1 MNAYTL
7 CRLCL
12 KDGTDLNFAHNE
24 IAGRSED
31 SPEQSLEQLVMQYLP
46 IQIIKS
52 EHSGYPFIC
61 GCCISQIKQWH
72 RFCTSCID
80 NDTIYQ
86 KKLLSEQQIHND
98 QSLNRQEKIVLK
110 EEIMLESSHDDLT
123 TEQYL
128 GNEPTGTIKV
138 EDNSDNDHN
147 REDTSNAEVQKAEAE
162 NKETIP
168 ENIKEEKL
176 VPEQYNFPK
185 THSAEDLDKFLV
197 EPMDDRKIG
206 RKYQCPHCPSSF
218 AARNKFREHINVHTR
233 LKMYKCDQCD
243 KEYTRRDSL
252 KLHKVTHSKERK
264 YVCPV
269 CEKTFYQRTALA
281 RHKRKHFEQPTV
293 KCTECDYMTYSNC
306 ELRLHFKK
314 HLKER
319 PFVCELC
326 GHTFYRKNNL
336 KTHLE
341 RHQKNATDKASL

>member
-1 MNAYTL
+1 M
-7 CRLCL
+7 
-12 KDGTDLNFAHNE
+12 
-24 IAGRSED
+24 
-31 SPEQSLEQLVMQYLP
+31 
-46 IQIIKS
+46 
-52 EHSGYPFIC
+52 
-61 GCCISQIKQWH
+61 
-72 RFCTSCID
+72 
-80 NDTIYQ
+80 
-86 KKLLSEQQIHND
+86 
-98 QSLNRQEKIVLK
+98 VLK
-110 EEIMLESSHDDLT
+110 EEVIL
-123 TEQYL
+123 
-128 GNEPTGTIKV
+128 
-138 EDNSDNDHN
+138 
-147 REDTSNAEVQKAEAE
+147 DTSNEEHTAEPHLGIEPTVSTKVEENATNDHHQNHLSSDVEMQKLEVQDKETKPKTIKAE
-162 NKETIP
+162 KV
-168 ENIKEEKL
+168 

-197 EPMDDRKIG
+197 EPLDDRIIG

-293 KCTECDYMTYSNC
+293 KCTECDYLTYSNC

-314 HLKER
+314 HTNER

-341 RHQKNATDKASL
+341 RHRKNSME